1 MIPRNIFFVGDTKT
15 PFIQQD
21 VDLLK
26 EDYGVTV
33 FSQIFSKNILVSY
46 LFACLNQWKNI
57 RTSHVVYI
65 WFADYPVIPFVIMA
79 KLTRTP
85 IIINVGGWE
94 IYNEPSINFGN
105 QLNLIRGYATRWIL
119 RRADRIVVPSHPYVR
134 ILNEIAPGVP
144 VTVIHNWID
153 DELCRIPLP
162 EKEPLAVTACC
173 AESAKIA
180 KGVHIFEA
188 VSDVPCEMKVL
199 GGLSRK
205 EYFATLK
212 RAKVYCQLSLVET
225 FGISLLEAMAC
236 GCVPVVTN
244 CDALPYIVGGS
255 GIVVRYGDVHTT
267 EEAIKKALTMDGQ
280 MARDRARFFSRDKKK
295 KALENLL
302 DGLK

>member
-1 MIPRNIFFVGDTKT
+1 MTSRNIFFVGNIKT

-26 EDYGVTV
+26 EDYEVTV
-33 FSQIFSKNILVSY
+33 FSQIFSKNIMLSY
-46 LFACLNQWKNI
+46 LLACLNQWKNI
-57 RTSHVVYI
+57 RKSDAVYI

-79 KLTRTP
+79 KLTRIP
-85 IIINVGGWE
+85 FIINVGGWE

-119 RRADRIVVPSHPYVR
+119 RRADKIVVPSHPYVK
-134 ILNEIAPGVP
+134 ILNGIAPGIS

-153 DELCRIPLP
+153 DKLCRIPLP

-173 AESAKIA
+173 AESAKIS

-188 VSDVPCEMKVL
+188 VSDVPCELKVL
-199 GGLSRK
+199 GRLPRK
-205 EYFATLK
+205 EYFATLQ

-244 CDALPYIVGGS
+244 RDALPYIVGNS
-255 GIVVRYGDVHTT
+255 GLVVPYGDVRVTK
-267 EEAIKKALTMDGQ
+267 EAIKVALTMDGHL
-280 MARDRARFFSRDKKK
+280 ARDRAGSFSRDKKK
-295 KALENLL
+295 KSLKKLLE
-302 DGLK
+302 GLK